1 MLKELGASPEATV
14 VVDAGIGTEEN
25 LKKLRG
31 WGYHYICVARGRPLD
46 EADDTDEGMVLIR
59 AEREKIVSGKLVKAE
74 GEWVL
79 RCHSTERQAKEQGMK
94 ERFQKRFEEG
104 LELIRSG
111 LSKKNGTK
119 NYDKVLERIG
129 RLKERSHGIHR
140 YYDIEVPK
148 KDQIATDIRWSFSR
162 SEEADERYSGRYYLR
177 TSRDDLDEKSLW
189 ELYITLGGIE
199 DSFRSLKG
207 ELGLR
212 PVFHFKESRIKA
224 HLFITVLAYH
234 LLSGIRHRLREHG
247 YLARWSTIRAQLSTH
262 VVATISM
269 KTDRGGRISI
279 RTASSPEVAHGD
291 IYRALGLRL
300 NPFPVRRSEGR

>member
-1 MLKELGASPEATV
+1 M
-14 VVDAGIGTEEN
+14 N
-25 LKKLRG
+25 
-31 WGYHYICVARGRPLD
+31 
-46 EADDTDEGMVLIR
+46 
-59 AEREKIVSGKLVKAE
+59 REKGSRVKKQATS
-74 GEWVL
+74 VQ
-79 RCHSTERQAKEQGMK
+79 RQ
-94 ERFQKRFEEG
+94 
-104 LELIRSG
+104 LLLPSD
-111 LSKKNGTK
+111 
-119 NYDKVLERIG
+119 DKVLERIG

-189 ELYITLGGIE
+189 ELYIT
-199 DSFRSLKG
+199 
-207 ELGLR
+207 
-212 PVFHFKESRIKA
+212 
-224 HLFITVLAYH
+224 VLAYH

-262 VVATISM
+262 IVATISM